1 MAEGGVGVPRFQR
14 SRSIIQSLS
23 HDEDPVSI
31 HIDKKQGLQLI
42 AGLKK
47 MRYSFTDITLVV
59 DGVRIRAHKIIL
71 SAFSPYFEAL
81 LSPNM
86 LEGHKTDVEI
96 HELNG
101 SIVSQLVDFAYTG
114 AIMFSHETV
123 QDVLEI
129 ANFLGIKLVQHECV
143 KFIVQQIDSQNC
155 ADVYK
160 LGRQLGEEVMFKLAM
175 KYFMDNFVMMTKTA
189 EFLDMPPTMIDEIVR
204 AENLQ
209 SSEPDDMPTPANQ
222 EQVLLNAILHY
233 VTYDEPTRLPLLPG
247 FLANIRLPTLLPSKL
262 TKLKVHNLV
271 KKSAESLALVEKAAA
286 LKPELDVTKET
297 DVWLKP
303 RNNQC
308 TYMILY
314 ILNHIAFSWA

>member
-1 MAEGGVGVPRFQR
+1 MPRFQR
-14 SRSIIQSLS
+14 SRSIIRSLS
-23 HDEDPVSI
+23 HDEDAVSI
-31 HIDKKQGLQLI
+31 HIDKKQGQQLI

-59 DGVRIRAHKIIL
+59 GGVRIRAHKIIL

-86 LEGHKTDVEI
+86 LEGHRTEVDI

-129 ANFLGIKLVQHECV
+129 ANFLGIKLVQHKCV

-209 SSEPDDMPTPANQ
+209 SSEPDAVPTPANQ
-222 EQVLLNAILHY
+222 EQVVLNAVLHY
-233 VTYDEPTRLPLLPG
+233 VAHDQPAHLPLLPG
-247 FLANIRLPTLLPSKL
+247 FLLNIRLPTLLPSKL
-262 TKLKVHNLV
+262 TKLKVHDLV

-314 ILNHIAFSWA
+314 KIILNSVAFLWNINSWA